1 MKSGLP
7 KLLLLSSLVVVAF
20 ALILRDSKK
29 VVPTVSSVPTL
40 VSTPIPTP
48 IPTPSPTPTPKP
60 LTFTEMNALYGPC
73 VQLPTLMY
81 HHVQTKETTVAN
93 KQTSLTVNTEIFK
106 TQMQYLKDK
115 NYNVLTMNDL
125 INFFDSGASVPKHSV
140 LLTFDDGYHDFY
152 SDAFPILSS
161 LGFHATVFTSTG
173 LMNNPGYL
181 NWDEI
186 SGMNGTI
193 LFANH
198 TWSHKNM
205 MTQIPIMQNEISMA
219 DTQLSD
225 HGLNSP
231 KIFAYPYGSD
241 SIASENYLN
250 SLGYKAA
257 FTTKPGNVLCK
268 KKRFDLP
275 RLRIGNSS
283 LSNYGF

>member
-1 MKSGLP
+1 VKSGLP
-7 KLLLLSSLVVVAF
+7 KLLLLSSLVVVVF

-29 VVPTVSSVPTL
+29 VVPTVSPVSTL

-198 TWSHKNM
+198 TWSHKNVV
-205 MTQIPIMQNEISMA
+205 TQTSIMQNEISLA

-231 KIFAYPYGSD
+231 KVFAYPYGPD
-241 SIASENYLN
+241 NTASENYLN
-250 SLGYKAA
+250 SLAYKAA
-257 FTTKPGNVLCK
+257 FTTKPGSVLCK

>member
-7 KLLLLSSLVVVAF
+7 KLLLLSSLVVVVF

-29 VVPTVSSVPTL
+29 VVPTVSSVSTL

-48 IPTPSPTPTPKP
+48 TPTPSPTPTPKP

-81 HHVQTKETTVAN
+81 HHVQTKETAVAN

-140 LLTFDDGYHDFY
+140 LLTFDDGYQDFY
-152 SDAFPILSS
+152 SDAFPILNS

-173 LMNNPGYL
+173 LINNPGYL
-181 NWDEI
+181 NWDGI
-186 SGMNGTI
+186 SEMNGTI
-193 LFANH
+193 FFANH

-205 MTQIPIMQNEISMA
+205 MTQTPIMQNEISMA
-219 DTQLSD
+219 DT
-225 HGLNSP
+225 
-231 KIFAYPYGSD
+231 
-241 SIASENYLN
+241 
-250 SLGYKAA
+250 
-257 FTTKPGNVLCK
+257 
-268 KKRFDLP
+268 
-275 RLRIGNSS
+275 
-283 LSNYGF
+283 